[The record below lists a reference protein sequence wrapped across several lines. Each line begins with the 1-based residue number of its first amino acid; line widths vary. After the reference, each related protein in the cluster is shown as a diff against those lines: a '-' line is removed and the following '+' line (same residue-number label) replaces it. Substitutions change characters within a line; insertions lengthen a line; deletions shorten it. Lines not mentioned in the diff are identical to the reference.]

1 MPFKTNYPSMQN
13 INKVIS
19 AKLYRLLSFLHN
31 ATEEFETAARKIKDK
46 NFRMSVREVALET
59 SQYKSELDSHL
70 NSLRIKSINDVT
82 VVSIENDKRLL
93 SDNATINFVT
103 DEEIIKEC
111 CKSEIHFEKAY
122 RNVLNEYFP
131 DHGLRNMLTYQL
143 NGIKCA
149 FMQLKLLRAVAWF

>member
-1 MPFKTNYPSMQN
+1 MQN
-13 INKVIS
+13 INRVIS
-19 AKLYRLLSFLHN
+19 AKLCRLLSFLHN
-31 ATEEFETAARKIKDK
+31 ATEEFEDAARKIKDK
-46 NFRMSVREVALET
+46 NIRMSVREVALET
-59 SQYKSELDSHL
+59 NQYKSELDSHL
-70 NSLRIKSINDVT
+70 NSLRIKSINQVN
-82 VVSIENDKRLL
+82 VVSIENDTKLL
-93 SDNATINFVT
+93 TDNAITDLIT
-103 DEEIIKEC
+103 DEEIIKDC